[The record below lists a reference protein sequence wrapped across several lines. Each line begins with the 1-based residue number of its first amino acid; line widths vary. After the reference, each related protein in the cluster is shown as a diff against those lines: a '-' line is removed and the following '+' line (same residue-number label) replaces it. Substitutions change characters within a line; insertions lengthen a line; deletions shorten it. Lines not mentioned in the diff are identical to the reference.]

1 MMSQYNP
8 TLSVLGIPD
17 TNIHVSDVRDEY
29 RGKGSRRRKVHV
41 IFGELSYSLDHCPL
55 CGMNA
60 LRPNA
65 HKLTHIHV
73 KGATDMP
80 TIIDLNKQRWW
91 CDSCHHSSIATTP
104 LVAANHSIAKTIQTQ
119 VVELAHLRLPKK
131 TIATI
136 LGISTATVQRILDV
150 TVKYH
155 SARVLPVNLCF
166 DEFRSTGNMMS
177 FICID
182 GDTHKL
188 VSLLG
193 DRLNKTIKDFFISHY
208 SLEERSA
215 VHTVTM
221 DMNAAYQLFIK
232 EVFPNAQIIIDRF
245 HIVQLLG
252 RALDQVRIATL
263 KKIQDHH
270 LRTYKVLK
278 SQWRLFHKADPDA
291 QRTRYFFGL
300 NEYMTEQN
308 AIDIALDEFPQLK
321 QVYQLYLS
329 LHEALMTQNTRKLWQ
344 LIDTYQPNGTAMDT
358 AIATLNQ
365 NRHGVLAAAASP
377 RSNGPIE
384 GINRLI
390 KSLKR
395 SCFGFSNQTNFF
407 NRIYQLTA

>member
-1 MMSQYNP
+1 MSQYNP
-8 TLSVLGIPD
+8 TLSILGIPD

-29 RGKGSRRRKVHV
+29 RGKGTRRHKVHV
-41 IFGELSYSLDHCPL
+41 IFGELSYSLNHCPH

-60 LRPNA
+60 LRPNG

-73 KGATDMP
+73 KGATNIP
-80 TIIDLNKQRWW
+80 TVIDLNKQRWW
-91 CDSCHHSSIATTP
+91 CENCQHSSMATTP
-104 LVAANHSIAKTIQTQ
+104 LVTPNHSIAKTLRSAIVQF
-119 VVELAHLRLPKK
+119 AYLRLPKK
-131 TIATI
+131 TIATM
-136 LGISTATVQRILDV
+136 LGVSVTTVQRVLD
-150 TVKYH
+150 TTIRYH
-155 SARVLPVNLCF
+155 PSRRLPINLCF

-182 GDTHKL
+182 GETHKL

-208 SLEERSA
+208 SLKERSA
-215 VHTVTM
+215 VQTITM

-232 EVFPNAQIIIDRF
+232 EVFPNAQIIVDRF

-252 RALDQVRIATL
+252 RALDQERIVTL
-263 KKIQDHH
+263 KRIQNHH

-278 SQWRLFHKADPDA
+278 SQWRLFHKADPDS

-300 NEYMTEQN
+300 NEFMTEQN
-308 AIDIALDEFPQLK
+308 AIDIAIDEYPQFK
-321 QVYQLYLS
+321 QVYELYLS
-329 LHEALMTQNTRKLWQ
+329 LHDALMTHNTQKFWR
-344 LIDTYQPNGTAMDT
+344 LINTYQSSGTAMDT
-358 AIATLNQ
+358 AIATLKQ
-365 NRHGVLAAAASP
+365 NHRGVLAATTSP

-395 SCFGFSNQTNFF
+395 SCFGFCNQTNFF
-407 NRIYQLTA
+407 NRIYQLAA

>member
-1 MMSQYNP
+1 MMSQFNP

-29 RGKGSRRRKVHV
+29 RGKGTRQRKEHIIVAK
-41 IFGELSYSLDHCPL
+41 LTYTLTRCPL
-55 CGMNA
+55 CGMDA
-60 LRPNA
+60 LRPYGFKA
-65 HKLTHIHV
+65 THIHV
-73 KGATDMP
+73 QGATDIP
-80 TIIDLNKQRWW
+80 TVIDLDKQRWL
-91 CDSCHHSSIATTP
+91 CANCHHSTMATTP
-104 LVAANHSIAKTIQTQ
+104 LVEPNHSIAKGVQMRI
-119 VVELAHLRLPKK
+119 VELARLRLPKK
-131 TIATI
+131 TIASI
-136 LGISTATVQRILDV
+136 IGISPTTVQRTLNAKI
-150 TVKYH
+150 KYH
-155 SARVLPVNLCF
+155 AARTLPINLSF

-215 VHTVTM
+215 VRTITM

-252 RALDQVRIATL
+252 RALDQERITTL
-263 KKIQDHH
+263 KQIKDHH

-278 SQWRLFHKADPDA
+278 SQWRLFHKTEPNA
-291 QRTRYFFGL
+291 QRVRYFFGL

-308 AIDIALDEFPQLK
+308 AIDIALDEYPQFK
-321 QVYQLYLS
+321 QVYDLYLA
-329 LHEALMTQNTRKLWQ
+329 LHEALMNHNTRKLWQ
-344 LIDTYQPNGTAMDT
+344 LIDTYQPSGTAMDT
-358 AIATLNQ
+358 AIATLKQ
-365 NRHGVLAAAASP
+365 NRRGVLAATASP

-384 GINRLI
+384 GINRMI

-395 SCFGFSNQTNFF
+395 SCFGFKNQTNFF
-407 NRIYQLTA
+407 NRIYQLAA